1 MLEGS
6 CQLPYF
12 TRGGAG
18 GGRGAGHL
26 EPVGMVGLDEGGGR
40 GVLTFHKINI
50 YSNISI
56 FLFLCVLNECFLP
69 GSKAIDL

>member
-1 MLEGS
+1 
-6 CQLPYF
+6 
-12 TRGGAG
+12 
-18 GGRGAGHL
+18 
-26 EPVGMVGLDEGGGR
+26 MVGLDEGGGR